1 MNVPAEL
8 YTQVIGEQT
17 IQLKI
22 LTLQQDG
29 MQAKIKELTTE
40 RDELLV
46 RIGDK
51 PKVIKGNK

>member
-1 MNVPAEL
+1 MNVPTEL

-22 LTLQQDG
+22 LALQQDG

-51 PKVIKGNK
+51 PKVVKGNK